1 MTNNLTR
8 YKNGV
13 LAYTF
18 SLAVVLGVGVAI
30 AYLQMGGVQTDSG
43 INFWLINGAYS
54 ICLGL
59 VALLILRLT
68 KQPIK
73 QSLGLTKDALNAKK
87 LLVLLT
93 TVFVLLNV
101 AAVVNNWFI
110 DLLTSWGCNLP
121 SSVTSEQIKANPVLA
136 VVVACILP
144 AINEELVFRGLLCSG
159 LKEKLGNLPAV
170 LLTGLL
176 FALFHGNPAQTLHQF
191 ALGCLLSMVALSTKS
206 VVLPVVAHLFNNLT
220 TLVLAMYVEP
230 TNFYSDNK
238 WLVLAVGGLLLVALV
253 YLCTRQFKL
262 DQRKTEKVNS
272 AMYDLLLI
280 ATAGMSIYLWVTA
293 L

>member
-1 MTNNLTR
+1 MPTNIKEVSHLTNNLTR

-18 SLAVVLGVGVAI
+18 SLAVVLGVGVAM

-59 VALLILRLT
+59 VALLILKLT

-73 QSLGLTKDALNAKK
+73 QSLGLTKDAFNAKK
-87 LLVLLT
+87 LLVLLA

-110 DLLTSWGCNLP
+110 DLLTSWGCNLQM

-176 FALFHGNPAQTLHQF
+176 FALFNSS
-191 ALGCLLSMVALSTKS
+191 SM
-206 VVLPVVAHLFNNLT
+206 P
-220 TLVLAMYVEP
+220 
-230 TNFYSDNK
+230 
-238 WLVLAVGGLLLVALV
+238 
-253 YLCTRQFKL
+253 
-262 DQRKTEKVNS
+262 
-272 AMYDLLLI
+272 
-280 ATAGMSIYLWVTA
+280 
-293 L
+293 

>member
-18 SLAVVLGVGVAI
+18 SLAVLLGVGVAI

-73 QSLGLTKDALNAKK
+73 QSLGLTKEAFNAKQ
-87 LLVLLT
+87 LLVLLA

-110 DLLTSWGCNLP
+110 DLLISWGCNLP

-144 AINEELVFRGLLCSG
+144 AINEELVFRGLG
-159 LKEKLGNLPAV
+159 
-170 LLTGLL
+170 
-176 FALFHGNPAQTLHQF
+176 Q
-191 ALGCLLSMVALSTKS
+191 
-206 VVLPVVAHLFNNLT
+206 
-220 TLVLAMYVEP
+220 
-230 TNFYSDNK
+230 
-238 WLVLAVGGLLLVALV
+238 
-253 YLCTRQFKL
+253 
-262 DQRKTEKVNS
+262 
-272 AMYDLLLI
+272 I
-280 ATAGMSIYLWVTA
+280 A
-293 L
+293 